1 MALNIRNSEVE
12 RLAAEAAELA
22 REFRTEAI
30 RKALEDRVARLRM
43 RRRGPGRDQRID
55 EVLAR
60 FRAGFPN
67 GDFGRTMTKAEEE
80 EILGFGTD
88 GV

>member
-1 MALNIRNSEVE
+1 
-12 RLAAEAAELA
+12 
-22 REFRTEAI
+22 
-30 RKALEDRVARLRM
+30 M